1 MISVVIGAVANLILD
16 PIFIFAFGMGIR
28 GAAIATVISQIL
40 SAAFVLHFLLCKAE
54 YKVRLLHRE
63 EIRASSKY
71 AKNIIS
77 LGTAGFIMQLTTQP
91 GNNLLQS
98 RTFCH
103 RRNAL
108 YFCHDNHL
116 QRASVG

>member
-1 MISVVIGAVANLILD
+1 MNPFINAQGYATAGMISVVIGAVANLILD

-63 EIRASSKY
+63 ESVPLQNMRKISSASE
-71 AKNIIS
+71 
-77 LGTAGFIMQLTTQP
+77 LP
-91 GNNLLQS
+91 DLLCS
-98 RTFCH
+98 
-103 RRNAL
+103 
-108 YFCHDNHL
+108 
-116 QRASVG
+116 